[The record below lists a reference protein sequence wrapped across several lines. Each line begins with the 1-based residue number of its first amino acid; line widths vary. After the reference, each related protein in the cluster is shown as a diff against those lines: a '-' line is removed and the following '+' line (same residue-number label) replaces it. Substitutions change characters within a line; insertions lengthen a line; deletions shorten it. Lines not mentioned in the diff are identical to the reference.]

1 MWEKLGEGTFNVA
14 YVNEDKT
21 KVFKVQKSLG
31 PQGYVPPTDGPERS
45 ARLWNE
51 INHNYPPPAYLH
63 TDNDSVPPKTGWVCP
78 FIKGKNASD
87 REIGN
92 ALLDI
97 FNRTGRIVL
106 DAYVPGNFKK
116 DEKGNIACVDIGMAF
131 QLQQQEEAFFAQ
143 YQRQR
148 GTRPASMISNS
159 EWRRGYD
166 KIYSTFP
173 FIPTIIASNTV
184 NTTKALLFIKMNRP
198 DIYNVDFLKSDK
210 SMIKKLAA
218 AYDESVNPS
227 SPQPNHEV
235 ISAAKQILTHEKPIS
250 MNQLKESCKAELER
264 YINSRGTLNLDG
276 EFSPSFRTKFFR
288 NQTLTAK
295 KVDVAKE
302 LLQELDDANSPEDI
316 QLAIQRIKEDPE
328 LISQGVIAD
337 ELLNR
342 INKCSFIIDN
352 VSEFNLTA
360 SNSQALTH

>member
-1 MWEKLGEGTFNVA
+1 MWEKLGEGSFNVA
-14 YVNEDKT
+14 YVNEDRT
-21 KVFKVQKSLG
+21 EVFKVQKSMG
-31 PQGYVPPTDGPERS
+31 QYGYVPPTDGPERS

-51 INHNYPPPAYLH
+51 INSNYPPPAYLH
-63 TDNDSVPPKTGWVCP
+63 TDNDSIPPKSGWVCP

-87 REIGN
+87 REISD

-143 YQRQR
+143 YRK

-159 EWRRGYD
+159 EWKRGYD

-173 FIPTIIASNTV
+173 FITTIISPNTV

-210 SMIKKLAA
+210 SLIKKLAA

-227 SPQPNHEV
+227 LPQPKQEV
-235 ISAAKQILTHEKPIS
+235 ISNATQILKHEKPIT

-316 QLAIQRIKEDPE
+316 QLAIQRIKEDPG

-352 VSEFNLTA
+352 VVSELNLTA
-360 SNSQALTH
+360 SNSQAISH